1 MSYINILI
9 LIKLL
14 IMEEQN
20 LFDIEEFISIILQSF
35 SYIDSYA
42 KIVKEEKIENKIFIK
57 EQNEKYTELDYL
69 TQTFLVRVF
78 KKFYSNLNLK
88 IIGEETLTEEYDKII
103 IDMDNIYKKEFLSS
117 IDKISKDKK
126 LNFPAQFNLDS
137 NKLKNIANSEI
148 SFFLD
153 PIDGTKSLIKKKFYP
168 VTSLFGVCIN
178 NQPFIGFIH
187 FIFDRE
193 NKTYFNFPTLGI
205 YEYTPIENKF
215 EKKEIKYDD
224 DKFKFVISSTRATK
238 EMIDFIKTFPNSE
251 YENESGL
258 GTKMIKCL
266 LEDKIYFTTGKN
278 SVGLW
283 DICSASCLLNELG
296 TDIYYFNGNKVQFVP
311 KKIDFEHNGVICIS
325 KKKLNTFL
333 EHVKKYYSQNI

>member
-1 MSYINILI
+1 
-9 LIKLL
+9 
-14 IMEEQN
+14 MEAGQV
-20 LFDIEEFISIILQSF
+20 LFDIKEFISIILQTY

-42 KIVKEEKIENKIFIK
+42 KKVKEEQVENKMFIK
-57 EQNEKYTELDYL
+57 EKNEKYTELDYL
-69 TQTFLVRVF
+69 TQTFLVNVF
-78 KKFYSNLNLK
+78 KKFYPNLNIK
-88 IIGEETLTEEYDKII
+88 IIGEETLNEEYDKII
-103 IDMDNIYKKEFLSS
+103 IDMNNIHKKEFLSS
-117 IDKISKDKK
+117 INEISKDKD
-126 LNFPAQFNLDS
+126 LNFPPQFNLDS
-137 NKLKNIANSEI
+137 NKFKNITNSEL

-153 PIDGTKSLIKKKFYP
+153 PIDGTKSLLKKKFYP
-168 VTSLFGVCIN
+168 VTSLLGVCIN

-187 FIFDRE
+187 FVFDRE
-193 NKTYFNFPTLGI
+193 NKTYFNFPSLGI
-205 YEYTPIENKF
+205 YEYTPKSNNI

-224 DKFKFVISSTRATK
+224 NKYQFVISSTRATK
-238 EMIDFIKTFPNSE
+238 EMYDFIATFPNSE

-296 TDIYYFNGNKVQFVP
+296 TDIYCFNGNKVQFVP
-311 KKIDFEHNGVICIS
+311 KKIEFEHNGVICIS
-325 KKKLNTFL
+325 KNKLNTFL

>member
-1 MSYINILI
+1 
-9 LIKLL
+9 
-14 IMEEQN
+14 MEVGHV
-20 LFDIEEFISIILQSF
+20 LFDIKEFISIMLQTY

-42 KIVKEEKIENKIFIK
+42 KKVKEEQVENKIFIK

-69 TQTFLVRVF
+69 TQTFLVNVF
-78 KKFYSNLNLK
+78 KKFYPNLNMK
-88 IIGEETLTEEYDKII
+88 IIGEETLNEEYDKII
-103 IDMDNIYKKEFLSS
+103 IDMNNPHKKEFLSS
-117 IDKISKDKK
+117 INKISKEKN
-126 LNFPAQFNLDS
+126 LNFPPEFNLDS
-137 NKLKNIANSEI
+137 NKFKNITNSEI

-153 PIDGTKSLIKKKFYP
+153 PIDATKSLIKKKFYP
-168 VTSLFGVCIN
+168 VTSLLGICIN

-187 FIFDRE
+187 FVFERD
-193 NKTYFNFPTLGI
+193 NKTYFNFPSLGI
-205 YEYTPIENKF
+205 YEYTPISNNI

-224 DKFKFVISSTRATK
+224 NKYKFVISSTRATK
-238 EMIDFIKTFPNSE
+238 EMIDFINTFPNSE

-296 TDIYYFNGNKVQFVP
+296 TDIYCFNGNKVQFVP
-311 KKIDFEHNGVICIS
+311 IKKDFEHNGVICIS
-325 KKKLNTFL
+325 KNKLNTFL

>member
-1 MSYINILI
+1 
-9 LIKLL
+9 
-14 IMEEQN
+14 MEVGHV
-20 LFDIEEFISIILQSF
+20 LFDIKEFISIMLQTY

-42 KIVKEEKIENKIFIK
+42 KKVKEEQVENKIFIK

-69 TQTFLVRVF
+69 TQTFLVNVF
-78 KKFYSNLNLK
+78 KKFYPNLNMK
-88 IIGEETLTEEYDKII
+88 IIGEETLNEEYDKII
-103 IDMDNIYKKEFLSS
+103 IDMNNPHKKEFLSS
-117 IDKISKDKK
+117 INKISKEKN
-126 LNFPAQFNLDS
+126 LNFPPEFNLDS
-137 NKLKNIANSEI
+137 NKFKNITNSEI

-168 VTSLFGVCIN
+168 VTSLLGICIN

-187 FIFDRE
+187 FVFERD
-193 NKTYFNFPTLGI
+193 NKTYFNFPSLGI
-205 YEYTPIENKF
+205 YEYTPISNNI
-215 EKKEIKYDD
+215 EKKDIKYDD
-224 DKFKFVISSTRATK
+224 NKYKFVISSTRATK
-238 EMIDFIKTFPNSE
+238 EMIDFIHTFPNSE

-296 TDIYYFNGNKVQFVP
+296 TDIYCFNGNKVQFVP
-311 KKIDFEHNGVICIS
+311 IKKDFEHNGVICIC
-325 KKKLNTFL
+325 KNKLNTFL

>member
-1 MSYINILI
+1 
-9 LIKLL
+9 
-14 IMEEQN
+14 MEVGHV
-20 LFDIEEFISIILQSF
+20 LFDIKEFIAIMLQTY

-42 KIVKEEKIENKIFIK
+42 KKVKEEQVENKIFIK

-69 TQTFLVRVF
+69 TQTFLVNVF
-78 KKFYSNLNLK
+78 KKFYPNLNMK
-88 IIGEETLTEEYDKII
+88 IIGEETLNEEYDKII
-103 IDMDNIYKKEFLSS
+103 IDMNNPHKKEFLSS
-117 IDKISKDKK
+117 INKISKDKN
-126 LNFPAQFNLDS
+126 LNFPAQFNLDCD
-137 NKLKNIANSEI
+137 KLKNITNSEL

-153 PIDGTKSLIKKKFYP
+153 PIDGTKSLIKKKFNP
-168 VTSLFGVCIN
+168 VTSLLGVCIN

-187 FIFDRE
+187 FVFDRE
-193 NKTYFNFPTLGI
+193 NKTYFNFPSLGI
-205 YEYTPIENKF
+205 YEYTPMSNNIG
-215 EKKEIKYDD
+215 KKEIKYDD
-224 DKFKFVISSTRATK
+224 NKYKFVISSTRATK
-238 EMIDFIKTFPNSE
+238 EMIAFIGTFPNSE

-296 TDIYYFNGNKVQFVP
+296 TDIYCFNGNKVQFVP
-311 KKIDFEHNGVICIS
+311 IKKDFEHNGVICIS
-325 KKKLNTFL
+325 KNKLNTFL

>member
-1 MSYINILI
+1 
-9 LIKLL
+9 
-14 IMEEQN
+14 MEVGHV
-20 LFDIEEFISIILQSF
+20 LFDIKEFISIMLQTY

-42 KIVKEEKIENKIFIK
+42 KKVKEERVENKIFIK

-69 TQTFLVRVF
+69 TQTFLVNVF
-78 KKFYSNLNLK
+78 KKFYPNLNMK
-88 IIGEETLTEEYDKII
+88 IIGEETLNEEYDKII
-103 IDMDNIYKKEFLSS
+103 IDMNNPHKKEFLSS
-117 IDKISKDKK
+117 INKISKEKN
-126 LNFPAQFNLDS
+126 LNFPPEFNLDS
-137 NKLKNIANSEI
+137 NKFKNITNSEI

-168 VTSLFGVCIN
+168 VTSLLGVCIN

-187 FIFDRE
+187 FVFERD
-193 NKTYFNFPTLGI
+193 NKTYFNFPSLGI
-205 YEYTPIENKF
+205 YEYTPISNNI
-215 EKKEIKYDD
+215 EKKDIKYDD
-224 DKFKFVISSTRATK
+224 NKYKFVISSTRATK
-238 EMIDFIKTFPNSE
+238 EMIDFIHTFPNSE

-258 GTKMIKCL
+258 GTKMNKCL

-296 TDIYYFNGNKVQFVP
+296 TDIYCFNGNKVQFVP
-311 KKIDFEHNGVICIS
+311 IKKDFEHNGVICIC
-325 KKKLNTFL
+325 KNKLNTFL

>member
-1 MSYINILI
+1 
-9 LIKLL
+9 
-14 IMEEQN
+14 MEEGQV
-20 LFDIEEFISIILQSF
+20 LFDIKEFITIILQTY

-42 KIVKEEKIENKIFIK
+42 NKVKEEKVENKIFIK
-57 EQNEKYTELDYL
+57 EENEKYTELDYL
-69 TQTFLVRVF
+69 SQTFLVNVF
-78 KKFYSNLNLK
+78 KKFYPKLNMK
-88 IIGEETLTEEYDKII
+88 IIGEETLNEKYDKII
-103 IDMDNIYKKEFLSS
+103 IDMNNSHKKEFLSS
-117 IDKISKDKK
+117 INEISKDKN
-126 LNFPAQFNLDS
+126 LNFPPEFNLDC
-137 NKLKNIANSEI
+137 NKFKNITNSEI

-168 VTSLFGVCIN
+168 VTSLLGVCIN

-187 FIFDRE
+187 FVFDRN
-193 NKTYFNFPTLGI
+193 NKTYFNFPSLGI
-205 YEYTPIENKF
+205 YEYTPISNNI

-224 DKFKFVISSTRATK
+224 NKYKFVISSTRATK
-238 EMIDFIKTFPNSE
+238 EMIDFINTFPNSE

-296 TDIYYFNGNKVQFVP
+296 TDIYCFNGNKVQFVP
-311 KKIDFEHNGVICIS
+311 IKKDFEHNGVICIS
-325 KKKLNTFL
+325 KKKLTNFL